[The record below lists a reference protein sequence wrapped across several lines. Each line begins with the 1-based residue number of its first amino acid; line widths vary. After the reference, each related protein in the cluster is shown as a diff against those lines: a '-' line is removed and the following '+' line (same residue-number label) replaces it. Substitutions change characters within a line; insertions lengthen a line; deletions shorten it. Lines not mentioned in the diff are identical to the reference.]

1 MAMDL
6 KEQIAQLERQL
17 QEERLRTGDA
27 AMEAQQLKEQLSEQ
41 QPRYQ
46 AVYVAPT
53 RKLERFRGR
62 PATPAEPTI
71 EEWAEDVRMQLAT
84 RKLEPAAQAAFVMD
98 HLSGNARQEI
108 LGRGLGIRD
117 DPGAIF
123 EVLLRVFGDG
133 DTLPTLQQ
141 KFFSYQ
147 QGEKEDLLGL
157 SLKLV
162 EMYDRICRIDPT
174 YVPCR
179 EGTLKGRLA
188 EAARDEGLRRELRRL
203 TIESGHLSYFDMRDR
218 AIGWLGGL
226 GTTRKAT
233 IREVS
238 AESEVLSL
246 LKKQGEQLLKQQQHI
261 NQLLE
266 TNEKRVARRTDGG
279 QARTSRACYRCGS
292 DQHLIRECPQPKQP
306 SQTKIPNRVA
316 TVSTLDATKEEE
328 PPQDF

>member
-1 MAMDL
+1 
-6 KEQIAQLERQL
+6 
-17 QEERLRTGDA
+17 
-27 AMEAQQLKEQLSEQ
+27 MEAQQLKEQLSEQ

-108 LGRGLGIRD
+108 LGRGLRIRD

-133 DTLPTLQQ
+133 DTFPTLQQ

-147 QGEKEDLLGL
+147 QGENEDLLGL
-157 SLKLV
+157 SLRLV

-188 EAARDEGLRRELRRL
+188 EDARDEGVWRELRRL
-203 TIESGHLSYFDMRDR
+203 TIESGHLSYFEMRDR
-218 AIGWLGGL
+218 AIGWLDGL
-226 GTTRKAT
+226 GTPRKAT
-233 IREVS
+233 IREAS

-246 LKKQGEQLLKQQQHI
+246 LKKQGEQLLKQQQQI

-266 TNEKRVARRTDGG
+266 TNEKGVARRTDGG
-279 QARTSRACYRCGS
+279 QARTFRACYRCGS
-292 DQHLIRECPQPKQP
+292 DQHLIRDCPQPKQP